1 MKLTKRVSDYIKNS
15 SDYIDDNNFSY
26 LYNDMWA
33 LIIAKKFNPED
44 IGEFT
49 TALLDAD
56 IDMIK
61 HLKFIPAYWMCADT
75 TYTGHFIPAHIE
87 GVSIGAFMDST
98 VEEIDFGINCK
109 KISESACSGCN
120 HLYKVTMHPALKSIG
135 EHVFYGCEDLNEIT
149 FTGTQEQW
157 LKIEKTPNWHRG
169 AENLYIVSCTDGKVH
184 I

>member
-15 SDYIDDNNFSY
+15 AEYIDDNNFTY

-33 LIIAKKFNPED
+33 LMIAKKFNSED

-49 TALLDAD
+49 TALLDAG
-56 IDMIK
+56 IDMVK
-61 HLKFIPAYWMCADT
+61 YLKFIPAFWMCADT
-75 TYTGHFIPAHIE
+75 TYTGHFIPSHIE
-87 GVSIGAFMDST
+87 GVSIGAFMDSS

-109 KISESACSGCN
+109 HISESACSGCN
-120 HLYKVTMHPALKSIG
+120 YLDTVTLHPNLERIS
-135 EHVFYGCEDLNEIT
+135 EHAFYGCDDLHEIT
-149 FTGTQEQW
+149 FTGTREQW

-169 AENLYIVSCTDGKVH
+169 AKNLYIINCTDGKVH